1 MANNKT
7 GKDAA
12 GATFTYATDDVAG
25 VDYPI
30 VKLAVGDEDSSS
42 RISTANPLPVDPGTP
57 SLGASEQVIGAAVGK
72 LVAVQ
77 PVFVVDTAVYAAGDV
92 VGGEIALTNA
102 MRVTSGTG
110 MLHSLTLVDT
120 GNVKPE
126 FNILLFNSN
135 PGGTYAD
142 QSPPTLGTDAAK
154 VIGEIS
160 VATADWT
167 TYDAA
172 VDFAVANLDGIG
184 KLVAASGS
192 RDLYAVFIAVGTP
205 LFTATN
211 QITPTFWF
219 INN

>member
-1 MANNKT
+1 MADNKT

-12 GATFTYATDDVAG
+12 GATFTYATDDIAG
-25 VDYPI
+25 VDHPR
-30 VKLAVGDEDSSS
+30 VKSGWGADGAYNDTSAA
-42 RISTANPLPVDPGTP
+42 TPMPVDPGAVV
-57 SLGASEQVIGAAVGK
+57 LGAGEQVVGAALGK
-72 LVAVQ
+72 LVSVQ
-77 PVFVVDTAVYAAGDV
+77 PVFAVNTAVYAAGDV

-102 MRVTSGTG
+102 MRVASGTG

-126 FNILLFNSN
+126 FKILLFNSN